1 MINSEMLAAIG
12 EAVRRDA
19 DPGRLRA
26 AFPGVVF
33 SACSEDD
40 IPARAKPVFDAGAH
54 ALYLIAS
61 PDGHCLCLTDDLSAA
76 SGVVVAGKDEE

>member
-1 MINSEMLAAIG
+1 MIAEATLAAIG
-12 EAVRRDA
+12 EAVRRDP
-19 DPGRLRA
+19 DPASLRA
-26 AFPGVVF
+26 AFPGIVF